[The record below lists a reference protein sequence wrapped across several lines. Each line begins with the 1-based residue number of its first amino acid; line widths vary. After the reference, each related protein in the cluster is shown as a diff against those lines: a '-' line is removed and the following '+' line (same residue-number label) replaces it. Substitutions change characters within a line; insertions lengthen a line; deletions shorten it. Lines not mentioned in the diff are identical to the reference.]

1 MDEVIQNNTSDPT
14 EYEEDSLITEV
25 VQNSTRVPTDPA
37 PLAPLGFPLSAS
49 LLSAHLH
56 LVSHGTRLN
65 TSIPRH
71 TAPGAA
77 REVALEHG
85 LLLVDTKYEF
95 EKANDGTIMLI
106 DEVLPDAPVELVCEL
121 AWW

>member
-1 MDEVIQNNTSDPT
+1 MGLITKDEYDEVSQKAM
-14 EYEEDSLITEV
+14 SLFAFG
-25 VQNSTRVPTDPA
+25 Q
-37 PLAPLGFPLSAS
+37 
-49 LLSAHLH
+49 
-56 LVSHGTRLN
+56 
-65 TSIPRH
+65 
-71 TAPGAA
+71 
-77 REVALEHG
+77 EVALEHG